1 MAKRTARLR
10 VPADVGLAIQQ
21 ARLERGITQAEL
33 AHNLGLTQSTVSTIE
48 NGTSTIYLRRILAMS
63 RELGLELTASWD
75 GADAPRS

>member
-21 ARLERGITQAEL
+21 ARLERGMTQAEL

-48 NGTSTIYLRRILAMS
+48 EPMQTFEETMKYGDLLFCGSVCFK
-63 RELGLELTASWD
+63 RETFLPA
-75 GADAPRS
+75 R